1 MNDRKLQTVSVPGWK
16 RPRGYA
22 NGMVGQGRVLF
33 VAGQIGWDEDERVVS
48 PQMHLQWDRAL
59 QNVLAVVK
67 AAGGEP
73 HHVARMTVFVSD
85 KDEYIAEASRI
96 GAHWRER
103 MGSHY
108 PAMSLVQV
116 AALLEP
122 GAKVEI
128 EATAILPGE
137 EESA

>member
-1 MNDRKLQTVSVPGWK
+1 VKTVNPPGWR

-22 NGMVGQGRVLF
+22 NGMVGEGRVLF
-33 VAGQIGWDEDERVVS
+33 VAGQIGWDEGERVVS
-48 PQMHLQWDRAL
+48 PELHLQWDQAL
-59 QNVLAVVK
+59 ANVLAVVT
-67 AAGGEP
+67 AAGGAPE
-73 HHVARMTVFVSD
+73 HVARLTVFVTD
-85 KDEYIAEASRI
+85 KDEYVAQARVI

-103 MGSHY
+103 MGAHY

-128 EATAILPGE
+128 EATAILPPARE
-137 EESA
+137 DP

>member
-1 MNDRKLQTVSVPGWK
+1 MTLDSILPPGWK

-22 NGMVGQGRVLF
+22 NGMVGEGRVLF
-33 VAGQIGWDEDERVVS
+33 VAGQIGWDEHERIVGAEL
-48 PQMHLQWDRAL
+48 HKQWDQAL
-59 QNVLAVVK
+59 ANVISVVK

-85 KDEYIAEASRI
+85 KDEYLAQLGEI
-96 GAHWRER
+96 GASWRAR
-103 MGSHY
+103 MGAHY

-116 AALLEP
+116 AQLLEE

-128 EATAILPGE
+128 EATAILPRRGDRG
-137 EESA
+137 